1 MQVFDSIIDNIMKVF
16 QTNLQIFGYNLSLW
30 SVFLYL
36 VIGCILLGILKALL
50 DV

>member
-1 MQVFDSIIDNIMKVF
+1 MQVFEVIIDNIMKVF
-16 QTNLQIFGYNLSLW
+16 QTDLQIFGYNLSLW

-36 VIGCILLGILKALL
+36 LIGCILLSILKAIL

>member
-1 MQVFDSIIDNIMKVF
+1 MQVFEAIIDNIMKVF
-16 QTNLQIFGYNLSLW
+16 QTDLQIFGYNLSLW

-36 VIGCILLGILKALL
+36 LIGCILLSILKSIL